1 MNNLAINAGV
11 PALGTWTIY
20 AFLLS
25 AAVTFALS
33 VLAATE
39 PTRASDRYLRAARM
53 ASLGTCAL
61 VVFDVLL
68 LAYAFVSHDFRI
80 RYVMRYS
87 DRSMEGVYLI
97 TALWGGQDGSLL
109 WWTFLLA
116 LYTGACTLWLRTR
129 YRELAPYVI
138 ATLMVVVMFFGV
150 LMAFAANPF
159 AVNVA
164 GAPADGEGLNPSL
177 RNFYMAIHPPS
188 LYIGFVGCA
197 VPFAFAIAALASG
210 RLDEAWLYAVR
221 KWALF
226 AWLFLSIGNVL
237 GMLWAY
243 EELGW
248 GGFWA
253 WDPVENAACI
263 PWFTATAFLHSIMI
277 QERRGTLKVWN
288 VSLIILTFILTIFGT
303 FLTRSGLIA
312 SIHSFAQ
319 SEIGVYFLYFM
330 ALVSAVSVS
339 LIAYRWAALRRP
351 TTLDSLLSREAA
363 FVANNW
369 MLLGICTFIIVA
381 TTWPK
386 ISEWLSRERLTVG
399 AAFYNFWLFIP
410 GLLLL
415 ALMGIGTLTPWRKG
429 SARQIQEA
437 FRWPLVGLAVGVLAH
452 VALGPTVGMPAVVE
466 VEPIYP
472 SAVGRS
478 VAWLN
483 GHLPALG
490 TGLVLFNLVALVQE
504 FVQGVR
510 ARTKSKNESSLAAL
524 VQIVAKNRR
533 RYGGYIVHVGIV
545 LMFMGFLGSFYK
557 IETEATVAPGQS
569 FSLGRYTLRYDGV
582 ESRREPSRREVYTR
596 ITVLV
601 DGAEWR
607 RVAPAKFVFNTHP
620 DMPTSEVSIISTPRE
635 DLYTVMASVSPTT
648 RVAHLKAFVTPLVLW
663 IWLGAVVLILGTAI
677 GLWPEVES
685 SLAAARDKNR
695 DRTRPQHEGREP
707 REHASDAAVAPAAR
721 SSSAAMVLA
730 LTLAGASALASREAR
745 AQGHTTSSPP
755 PVAGATEQMSPRER
769 RLFDRLL
776 CMCGD
781 CARLP
786 LATCTCDFAARTR
799 QQMREDLD
807 RGQSADEIVA
817 GYVRRFGAAALSVP
831 PDEGKN
837 RLVYGA
843 PIAAIVAGAGVGVA
857 LVRKWKARGEAE
869 AVGKPDARIEDRSL
883 APVDAKMGST
893 TDRRAEYDRRVDEEL
908 RDLDD

>member
-1 MNNLAINAGV
+1 MNSLAINAGV

-20 AFLLS
+20 AILLS

-39 PTRASDRYLRAARM
+39 PTRVSDRYLRAARM
-53 ASLGTCAL
+53 ASLATCAL

-87 DRSMEGVYLI
+87 DRSMEGVYLL

-109 WWTFLLA
+109 WWTFLLS

-138 ATLMVVVMFFGV
+138 ATLMVVIMFFGV

-164 GAPADGEGLNPSL
+164 GAPPDGEGLNPSL

-197 VPFAFAIAALASG
+197 VPFAFAIGALVSG

-288 VSLIILTFILTIFGT
+288 VSLIITTFLLTIFGT

-330 ALVSAVSVS
+330 ALVIVVSVG
-339 LIAYRWAALRRP
+339 LIIYRWNALRRP
-351 TTLDSLLSREAA
+351 TTIDALLSREAA

-369 MLLGICTFIIVA
+369 MLLGICTFIVVA

-410 GLLLL
+410 GLLLM
-415 ALMGIGTLTPWRKG
+415 ALMGVGTLTPWRKG
-429 SARQIQEA
+429 SPKQIREA
-437 FRWPLVGLAVGVLAH
+437 FKWPSVALVTATVAH
-452 VALGPTVGMPAVVE
+452 VAFGNSVGMPAVVA
-466 VEPIYP
+466 VDPIYP
-472 SAVGRS
+472 STVGRS

-483 GHLPALG
+483 GHLPAVG
-490 TGLVLFNLVALVQE
+490 IGLIAFNLVALVQE
-504 FVQGVR
+504 FVQGTR
-510 ARTKSKNESSLAAL
+510 ARARSKDEAAITAF

-533 RYGGYIVHVGIV
+533 RYGGYIVHIGIV
-545 LMFMGFLGSFYK
+545 LMFFGFIGSFYK
-557 IETEATVAPGQS
+557 SETEATVAPGQT
-569 FSLGRYTLRYDGV
+569 FALGRYTIRYDGV

-596 ITVLV
+596 LTVLV
-601 DGAEWR
+601 NGSEWR

-620 DMPTSEVSIISTPRE
+620 DMPTSEVSIVSTPRE

-663 IWLGAVVLILGTAI
+663 IWIGAIILIIGTAI
-677 GLWPEVES
+677 GLWPEASVV
-685 SLAAARDKNR
+685 ADAARDRNKAGKPR
-695 DRTRPQHEGREP
+695 D
-707 REHASDAAVAPAAR
+707 SDDVTSAPVAATAAR
-721 SSSAAMVLA
+721 SSSAAAIVFA
-730 LTLAGASALASREAR
+730 LGAASALLWPSSAN
-745 AQGHTTSSPP
+745 AQGHTHSSPP
-755 PVAGATEQMSPRER
+755 PVAGASEQMSPRER
-769 RLFDRLL
+769 KVFDRLL
-776 CMCGD
+776 CMCGG

-786 LATCTCDFAARTR
+786 LATCTCDEAAHTR
-799 QQMREDLD
+799 QDMREKLE
-807 RGQSADEIVA
+807 RGESADEIVA
-817 GYVRRFGAAALSVP
+817 AYVRRYGAASLSVP
-831 PDEGKN
+831 PDEGRN
-837 RLVYGA
+837 QWIYRG
-843 PIAAIVAGAGVGVA
+843 PIAAIVVGAGAGVY
-857 LVRKWKARGEAE
+857 LVRKWRARGSRGADGSDHPGSVANQSPATQESNI
-869 AVGKPDARIEDRSL
+869 AR
-883 APVDAKMGST
+883 T
-893 TDRRAEYDRRVDEEL
+893 AEYDRRVDEEL

>member
-1 MNNLAINAGV
+1 MNSLAINAGV

-20 AFLLS
+20 AILLS

-39 PTRASDRYLRAARM
+39 PSRVSDRYLRAARM
-53 ASLGTCAL
+53 ASLATCAL

-87 DRSMEGVYLI
+87 DRSMEGVYLL

-109 WWTFLLA
+109 WWTFLLS

-138 ATLMVVVMFFGV
+138 ATLMVVIMFFGV

-164 GAPADGEGLNPSL
+164 GAPPDGEGLNPSL

-197 VPFAFAIAALASG
+197 VPFAFAIGALASG

-226 AWLFLSIGNVL
+226 SWLFLSIGNVL

-288 VSLIILTFILTIFGT
+288 VSLIILTFLLTIFGT

-330 ALVSAVSVS
+330 ALIAAVSVG
-339 LIAYRWAALRRP
+339 LIAYRWKALRRP
-351 TTLDSLLSREAA
+351 TTIDSLLSREAA

-369 MLLGICTFIIVA
+369 MLLGMCTFIVVA

-386 ISEWLSRERLTVG
+386 ISEWISRERLTVG

-429 SARQIQEA
+429 SPKQLRDA
-437 FRWPLVGLAVGVLAH
+437 FKWPLVALVAGIVAH
-452 VALGPTVGMPAVVE
+452 IAFGRAVGMPPVVAVD
-466 VEPIYP
+466 PIYP
-472 SAVGRS
+472 STVGRS

-483 GHLPALG
+483 GHLPPLG
-490 TGLVLFNLVALVQE
+490 MGLIAFNLVALVQE
-504 FVQGVR
+504 FVQGTR
-510 ARTKSKNESSLAAL
+510 ARTRSKDEAAITALA
-524 VQIVAKNRR
+524 QIVTKNRR
-533 RYGGYIVHVGIV
+533 RYGGFIVHIGIV
-545 LMFMGFLGSFYK
+545 LMFFGFLGSFYK
-557 IETEATVAPGQS
+557 SETEATVAPGQT
-569 FSLGRYTLRYDGV
+569 FTLGRYVLRYDGV

-620 DMPTSEVSIISTPRE
+620 DMPTSEVSIISTLRE

-663 IWLGAVVLILGTAI
+663 IWLGAVILIIGTAI
-677 GLWPEVES
+677 GMWPEA
-685 SLAAARDKNR
+685 SLEAEATG
-695 DRTRPQHEGREP
+695 DRSKAPKSREP
-707 REHASDAAVAPAAR
+707 HGGAKEPVPSVAR
-721 SSSAAMVLA
+721 SSSAAAIVFA
-730 LTLAGASALASREAR
+730 LGAASAVLWPSSAH

-755 PVAGATEQMSPRER
+755 PVAGATEQMNPRER
-769 RLFDRLL
+769 KLFDRLL

-799 QQMREDLD
+799 QDMRTKLASGDNAED
-807 RGQSADEIVA
+807 IVA
-817 GYVRRFGAAALSVP
+817 GYVRRYGAAALSVP
-831 PDEGKN
+831 PDEGRN
-837 RLVYGA
+837 RLLYAG
-843 PIAAIVAGAGVGVA
+843 PFAAIMAGAGVGVH
-857 LVRKWKARGEAE
+857 LVRKWRARGASAAAE
-869 AVGKPDARIEDRSL
+869 
-883 APVDAKMGST
+883 
-893 TDRRAEYDRRVDEEL
+893 TDRIAVAQTPVQKESNIARTAEYDRRVDEEL
-908 RDLDD
+908 RDLDN

>member
-1 MNNLAINAGV
+1 MNSQAINAGI

-20 AFLLS
+20 AFLVS

-33 VLAATE
+33 VLAATD

-53 ASLGTCAL
+53 AALGTCAL
-61 VVFDVLL
+61 VVFDVFLL
-68 LAYAFVSHDFRI
+68 GYAFVSHDFRI

-87 DRSMEGVYLI
+87 DRSMESIYLL

-109 WWTFLLA
+109 WWTFLLS
-116 LYTGACTLWLRTR
+116 LYTGACVLWLRTR

-138 ATLMVVVMFFGV
+138 ATLMVVVMFFAV

-164 GAPADGEGLNPSL
+164 GAPPDGEGLNPSL

-188 LYIGFVGCA
+188 LYVGFVGCA

-248 GGFWA
+248 GGYWA

-288 VSLIILTFILTIFGT
+288 VSLIILTFVLTIFGT

-319 SEIGVYFLYFM
+319 SEIGTYFLYFM
-330 ALVSAVSVS
+330 AFVIAVSVG
-339 LIAYRWAALRRP
+339 LIAYRWNALRRP
-351 TTLDSLLSREAA
+351 TSLDSLLSREAT

-369 MLLGICTFIIVA
+369 LLLGICTFIVVA

-386 ISEWLSRERLTVG
+386 ISEWISRERLTVG

-410 GLLLL
+410 GILLL

-429 SARQIQEA
+429 SPKQIREA
-437 FRWPLVGLAVGVLAH
+437 FTLPTAGFFVGLLAH
-452 VALGPTVGMPAVVE
+452 VIGGNAVGLPAVVA

-472 SAVGRS
+472 STVGRS
-478 VAWLN
+478 IAWLN
-483 GHLPALG
+483 GHLPAVAMG
-490 TGLVLFNLVALVQE
+490 VIVFNLIALVQE
-504 FVQGVR
+504 FVQGTR
-510 ARTKSKNESSLAAL
+510 ARAKSKDEATITAF
-524 VQIVAKNRR
+524 VRVIAKNRR
-533 RYGGYIVHVGIV
+533 RYGGYTVHIGIV
-545 LMFMGFLGSFYK
+545 LMFFGFLGGFYRS
-557 IETEATVAPGQS
+557 ESEGNVAPGET
-569 FSLGRYTLRYDGV
+569 FSVGRYTLRYEGV
-582 ESRREPSRREVYTR
+582 ENRREPSRREVYTR
-596 ITVLV
+596 VAVLV
-601 DGAEWR
+601 DGREWR
-607 RVAPAKFVFNTHP
+607 RVAPAKFIFNTHP

-648 RVAHLKAFVTPLVLW
+648 RVAHLKAFVTPLVAW
-663 IWLGAVVLILGTAI
+663 IWIGAIILILGTAI
-677 GLWPEVES
+677 ALWPEADPA
-685 SLAAARDKNR
+685 LL
-695 DRTRPQHEGREP
+695 
-707 REHASDAAVAPAAR
+707 AAR
-721 SSSAAMVLA
+721 SRNKRPEGSNSSDAPAVAQPSAARSTGSALLA
-730 LTLAGASALASREAR
+730 LVSLAGAAALLAPSSAH

-755 PVAGATEQMSPRER
+755 PVAGSSEQMSPRDR
-769 RLFDRLL
+769 RLYDKLL

-786 LATCTCDFAARTR
+786 LATCTCDFAAQTR
-799 QQMREDLD
+799 HDMHERLD
-807 RGQSADEIVA
+807 QGESVDSIVA
-817 GYVRRFGAAALSVP
+817 AYVRRYGAAALSVP
-831 PDEGKN
+831 PDEGRN
-837 RLVYGA
+837 RWIYGGPIVAVLVGAGFGVRLVRRWRDRGA
-843 PIAAIVAGAGVGVA
+843 LSAETASTDS
-857 LVRKWKARGEAE
+857 KAH
-869 AVGKPDARIEDRSL
+869 KS
-883 APVDAKMGST
+883 VDT
-893 TDRRAEYDRRVDEEL
+893 NRNAEYDRRVDEEL

>member
-1 MNNLAINAGV
+1 MNSLAINAGV

-33 VLAATE
+33 VLAATD
-39 PTRASDRYLRAARM
+39 PTRASDRFLRAARM
-53 ASLGTCAL
+53 AALGTCAL
-61 VVFDVLL
+61 VIFDVLL

-87 DRSMEGVYLI
+87 DRSMEGIYLL

-109 WWTFLLA
+109 WWTFLLS
-116 LYTGACTLWLRTR
+116 LYTGACVLWLRSR

-138 ATLMVVVMFFGV
+138 ATLMVVVMFFGI

-164 GAPADGEGLNPSL
+164 GAPPDGEGLNPSL

-188 LYIGFVGCA
+188 LYVGFVGCA
-197 VPFAFAIAALASG
+197 VPFAFAVAALASG

-248 GGFWA
+248 GGYWA

-288 VSLIILTFILTIFGT
+288 VSLIILTFLLTIFGT

-330 ALVSAVSVS
+330 AFTMAVSVS
-339 LIAYRWAALRRP
+339 LIAYRWKALRRP
-351 TTLDSLLSREAA
+351 TSLDALLSREAT

-369 MLLGICTFIIVA
+369 MLLGICTFIVVA

-386 ISEWLSRERLTVG
+386 ISEWISRERLTVG

-410 GLLLL
+410 GILLM

-429 SARQIQEA
+429 SPRQIADA
-437 FRWPLVGLAVGVLAH
+437 FRVPSIAFALASIAHVVGGRYVGL
-452 VALGPTVGMPAVVE
+452 PAVVA

-472 SAVGRS
+472 STVGKTI
-478 VAWLN
+478 AWLN
-483 GHLPALG
+483 GHLPAVAVG
-490 TGLVLFNLVALVQE
+490 VIAFNLVALVQE
-504 FVQGVR
+504 FVQGTR
-510 ARTKSKNESSLAAL
+510 ARTRSKDEGTATAL
-524 VQIVAKNRR
+524 LQIVAKNRR
-533 RYGGYIVHVGIV
+533 RYGGYIVHIGIV
-545 LMFMGFLGSFYK
+545 LMFFGFLGGFYRL
-557 IETEATVAPGQS
+557 EAEATVAPGES
-569 FSLGRYTLRYDGV
+569 FNIGRYVLRYNGV

-596 ITVLV
+596 VSVLQ
-601 DGAEWR
+601 DGQEWR

-620 DMPTSEVSIISTPRE
+620 DMPTSEVAIITTLRE

-648 RVAHLKAFVTPLVLW
+648 RVAHLKAFVTPLVVW
-663 IWLGAVVLILGTAI
+663 IWIGAIILILGTAI
-677 GLWPEVES
+677 SMWPEADPALDAARNRSRSRGEPEES
-685 SLAAARDKNR
+685 PAKEPSTAAARS
-695 DRTRPQHEGREP
+695 TG
-707 REHASDAAVAPAAR
+707 
-721 SSSAAMVLA
+721 A
-730 LTLAGASALASREAR
+730 LIALLSLAGAAMFAPSNAH

-755 PVAGATEQMSPRER
+755 PVAGATEQMSPR
-769 RLFDRLL
+769 DRKLYDKLL

-786 LATCTCDFAARTR
+786 LATCTCDFAAHTR
-799 QQMREDLD
+799 HDMHARLD
-807 RGQSADEIVA
+807 SGESADEIVA
-817 GYVRRFGAAALSVP
+817 AYVRRYGAAALSVP
-831 PDEGKN
+831 PDEGRN
-837 RLVYGA
+837 RWIYAGPFV
-843 PIAAIVAGAGVGVA
+843 AILMGAGVGVK
-857 LVRKWKARGEAE
+857 LVRKWRDRGAS
-869 AVGKPDARIEDRSL
+869 VPTDNNS
-883 APVDAKMGST
+883 AKSESAAAQT
-893 TDRRAEYDRRVDEEL
+893 RNAEYDRRIDEEL